1 MWAASTWP
9 TRFPFPLRAGVPD
22 NSWMTPGDSNEI
34 SRLRASDADRD
45 RAASVINQ
53 ALADGRLTA
62 EEHAERLDSIYRA
75 KTHAELAP
83 LLDDLPAA
91 GQRCEPGGCGRAR
104 GDRGRVRRRVPQGN
118 LAGAADYH
126 GRDRVRRRG
135 TGPARCDHA
144 GPRGDDPDDL
154 RLRRHGG
161 DGASGDARDRLRLRG
176 VRWPRRVRRHPGVRQ
191 PGRPRAPAD
200 RCLRVRRHR
209 REAQAAQGPA
219 RVGIPD
225 SERIPGGFYTRVM
238 PADPGAALPTFE
250 EIYSAAGDDL
260 ESVPWARLAPHPLLL
275 MWLDGSGPAG
285 APAAGAR
292 PPP

>member
-91 GQRCEPGGCGRAR
+91 GQAAAPQPASAASPGDAAEHAAIVAVFGGASRK
-104 GDRGRVRRRVPQGN
+104 GTWRVPRTTTVVTDSGF
-118 LAGAADYH
+118 AVFG
-126 GRDRVRRRG
+126 GRDVSGDTPESASPDAPVLRLTGACVFGGIGVKRKQRKARRG
-135 TGPARCDHA
+135 
-144 GPRGDDPDDL
+144 
-154 RLRRHGG
+154 
-161 DGASGDARDRLRLRG
+161 
-176 VRWPRRVRRHPGVRQ
+176 
-191 PGRPRAPAD
+191 
-200 RCLRVRRHR
+200 
-209 REAQAAQGPA
+209 
-219 RVGIPD
+219 
-225 SERIPGGFYTRVM
+225 
-238 PADPGAALPTFE
+238 
-250 EIYSAAGDDL
+250 
-260 ESVPWARLAPHPLLL
+260 
-275 MWLDGSGPAG
+275 
-285 APAAGAR
+285 
-292 PPP
+292 